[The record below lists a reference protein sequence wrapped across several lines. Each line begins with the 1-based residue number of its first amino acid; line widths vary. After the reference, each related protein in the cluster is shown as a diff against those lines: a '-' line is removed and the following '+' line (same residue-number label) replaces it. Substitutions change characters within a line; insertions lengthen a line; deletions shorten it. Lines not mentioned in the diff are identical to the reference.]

1 VNQVTL
7 MLATTLVEQVRD
19 AANLLGL
26 LLALD
31 TLFTTEQAR
40 RLSEQRAREGG
51 ARRSVLRGVRLMAI
65 GLAVLTAGSVAI
77 LAPLMVGVL
86 GAIGGD
92 DWEPVLGVFALT
104 YLLLAGLLV
113 WQIQLMVRAHRTE
126 EALED
131 AE

>member
-1 VNQVTL
+1 MTVV
-7 MLATTLVEQVRD
+7 LATTLVAQVRD

-40 RLSEQRAREGG
+40 RLAEQRAREGG
-51 ARRSVLRGVRLMAI
+51 ARRQALRGVRLTAL

-104 YLLLAGLLV
+104 YLLLVGLLL
-113 WQIQLMVRAHRTE
+113 WQVQLMVRSHRTE

-131 AE
+131 QE

>member
-1 VNQVTL
+1 MVLV
-7 MLATTLVEQVRD
+7 LATTLVEQVRD

-40 RLSEQRAREGG
+40 RLAEQRSREGG
-51 ARRSVLRGVRLMAI
+51 ARRHALRGVRLTAL
-65 GLAVLTAGSVAI
+65 GLAVLTAGSLAI
-77 LAPLMVGVL
+77 LAPLMFGVV

-92 DWEPVLGVFALT
+92 DWEPVLGVFGLT
-104 YLLLAGLLV
+104 YLLLVGLLV
-113 WQIQLMVRAHRTE
+113 WQIQLMVRSHRTE

-131 AE
+131 PE

>member
-1 VNQVTL
+1 MTVV
-7 MLATTLVEQVRD
+7 LATTLVAQVRD

-40 RLSEQRAREGG
+40 RLAEQRAREGG
-51 ARRSVLRGVRLMAI
+51 ARRQALRGVRLTAL

-104 YLLLAGLLV
+104 YLLLVGLFV
-113 WQIQLMVRAHRTE
+113 WQIQLVVRAHRTE
-126 EALED
+126 EAFED

>member
-1 VNQVTL
+1 VSAL
-7 MLATTLVEQVRD
+7 LFATTLVEQVRD

-40 RLSEQRAREGG
+40 RLAEQRAREGG
-51 ARRSVLRGVRLMAI
+51 ARRHALRGVQATAL

-77 LAPLMVGVL
+77 LAPLMVGVVRE
-86 GAIGGD
+86 IGD
-92 DWEPVLGVFALT
+92 DEWEPVLGVFALT
-104 YLLLAGLLV
+104 YLLLVGLLV

-126 EALED
+126 GALED

>member
-1 VNQVTL
+1 MTL
-7 MLATTLVEQVRD
+7 VLATTLVEQVRD

-40 RLSEQRAREGG
+40 RLAEQRAREGG
-51 ARRSVLRGVRLMAI
+51 ARRHALRGVRLAAL

-77 LAPLMVGVL
+77 LAPLMSGVL
-86 GAIGGD
+86 GAVGGD

-104 YLLLAGLLV
+104 YLLLVALFV
-113 WQIQLMVRAHRTE
+113 WQIQLVVRAHRTE

-131 AE
+131 VE